1 LFHKDLL
8 WRIVRRPTRFIMAR
22 SGIYF
27 SLRIAQKKLEFL
39 ESTLLLENQSKDFL
53 KFIGYLKGVGGSDY
67 NFSRVGSKNDGGYL
81 LLDSFSNIG
90 LCISLGI
97 GENLDFEQQ
106 LLKKGIPVL
115 AVDGTIST
123 LPTDIKPD
131 LKWIKKN
138 VGAADS
144 DTQISINTLFA
155 LSEEFFSWSGD
166 CLLKIDIEGHEY
178 SAIKALGIENQ
189 KLASQIV
196 IELHDVIP
204 MLYHSPSEINGV
216 IEKLLETHVLV
227 HLHGN
232 NYDFSITFENFTL
245 PNVLELSFAR
255 RDFVNAQITSAK
267 FPRDLDA
274 PNNQFMPEIIIN
286 L

>member
-1 LFHKDLL
+1 MLL
-8 WRIVRRPTRFIMAR
+8 
-22 SGIYF
+22 
-27 SLRIAQKKLEFL
+27 K
-39 ESTLLLENQSKDFL
+39 NQSKDFL
-53 KFIGYLKGVGGSDY
+53 KFIGYLRGLGSSDH

-81 LLDSFSNIG
+81 LLDSFSNTG
-90 LCISLGI
+90 VCISLGI
-97 GENLDFEQQ
+97 GKNLDFEQQ
-106 LLKKGIPVL
+106 LLKEGIPVL
-115 AVDGTIST
+115 AVDGTISK
-123 LPTDIKPD
+123 LPTEMKND

-138 VGAADS
+138 VGAVDS
-144 DTQISINTLFA
+144 DTQISINTLFE

-178 SAIKALGIENQ
+178 SAIKTLDIENQ
-189 KLASQIV
+189 KRASQIV
-196 IELHDVIP
+196 IELHDVISK
-204 MLYHSPSEINGV
+204 LYNSPSEIIGL

-232 NYDFSITFENFTL
+232 NYDFSITFDHFTL

-255 RDFVNAQITSAK
+255 RDFASPQITRTE

-274 PNNQFMPEIIIN
+274 PNNQFLPEIIIN